1 MTYFSL
7 YYLWSTL
14 GYNTVEYPT
23 IDKQEEEA
31 TQEEVTCT
39 NHPPELHVFPEE
51 IEDES
56 SEDDEDSEPL
66 KKKKPVQTETQTPL
80 MTVPYMYPMYS
91 VIKDSDEDITS
102 LIDLLKSLS

>member
-39 NHPPELHVFPEE
+39 NDPPDE
-51 IEDES
+51 IENDS

-66 KKKKPVQTETQTPL
+66 KKKAGPDGNGNATNDTLYVSN
-80 MTVPYMYPMYS
+80 V
-91 VIKDSDEDITS
+91 
-102 LIDLLKSLS
+102 LSNKG

>member
-23 IDKQEEEA
+23 IDKQEEDVPP
-31 TQEEVTCT
+31 EEVTCT
-39 NHPPELHVFPEE
+39 TEPPELHIFVDE

-56 SEDDEDSEPL
+56 SDDDDESEPL
-66 KKKKPVQTETQTPL
+66 CVKKKRRK
-80 MTVPYMYPMYS
+80 
-91 VIKDSDEDITS
+91 KR
-102 LIDLLKSLS
+102 KRH